1 MKDRASRTATYYGW
15 YIVAASALVYMILIG
30 STYSAFAL
38 FVLPVSREFE
48 LSRADMNTAMI
59 LLNVGNSVL
68 APLVGR
74 LLDRVP
80 LRRAMVGFATLY
92 AMSMVALALS
102 PSIAFSAIILFIPL
116 PAALLGTGTITMT
129 MLVARWFDAQ
139 RGRAM
144 ALSILGMSLG
154 GFILAPL
161 IGLAIEAFGWRPAL
175 IISGLCGLL
184 LLLLLSLVVRDRPV
198 AGDSESGQSSAPH
211 RSIATAGKP
220 NAPAK
225 IGILLRRADFWTIAL
240 STALATGII
249 QAIAVSIVP
258 LGLEGGL
265 TMIQATSLVSAT
277 GGAAIAGKLLL
288 SVFADKVDRIALM
301 TAMFLLG
308 SVVNAALLM
317 NTGYYPLL
325 ACAAFLGL
333 ATGALMPVFYAL
345 LADRFG
351 TETFGTVRGLTVPI
365 LALTGATAVR
375 FAGEVYDRTKSYDLL
390 FAVFIGLQLLAAML
404 IYCTRFAGAR
414 ATRAASQS

>member
-1 MKDRASRTATYYGW
+1 MNRGVRKTSTYYGW

-38 FVLPVSREFE
+38 FVLPVSREFA
-48 LSRADMNTAMI
+48 LSRADMNTALI
-59 LLNVGNSVL
+59 LMNIGNSVL

-74 LLDRVP
+74 FLDRIP

-92 AMSMVALALS
+92 AISMVALGLS
-102 PSIAFSAIILFIPL
+102 PSIALSALILLIPL
-116 PAALLGTGTITMT
+116 PAALIGTGTITMT
-129 MLVARWFDAQ
+129 MLVARWFTAQ

-161 IGLAIEAFGWRPAL
+161 IGLAIVSFGWRLAL
-175 IISGLCGLL
+175 IISGLGGLAVL
-184 LLLLLSLVVRDRPV
+184 LMLSLVMRDRP
-198 AGDSESGQSSAPH
+198 APGDSESGQSSSPPAV
-211 RSIATAGKP
+211 AAAGTAK
-220 NAPAK
+220 APAK
-225 IGILLRRADFWTIAL
+225 IGTLLKRPDFWTIAL
-240 STALATGII
+240 STALATAII

-265 TMIQATSLVSAT
+265 TMLQATSLVSAT

-288 SVFADKVDRIALM
+288 SVFADRVDRIALM
-301 TAMFLLG
+301 TAMFVLG

-317 NTGYYPLL
+317 NTGFYPLL

-365 LALTGATAVR
+365 LAITGATAVR

-390 FAVFIGLQLLAAML
+390 FSVFIGLQLLAALL
-404 IYCTRFAGAR
+404 IYSTRFAGAEAPR
-414 ATRAASQS
+414 PVSQS